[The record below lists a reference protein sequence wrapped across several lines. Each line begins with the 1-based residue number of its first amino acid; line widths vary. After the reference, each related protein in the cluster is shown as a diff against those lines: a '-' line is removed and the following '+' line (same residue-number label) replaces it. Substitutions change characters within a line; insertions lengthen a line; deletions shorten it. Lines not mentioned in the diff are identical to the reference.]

1 MYQKFNPRAQPL
13 FCSLNLLFGDILV
26 SEAVQFRKLPNRF
39 VGPSRPQYPSVCHIY
54 AHTGHVFFQSHISR
68 DPCQCV
74 YALEVPDQAVVSTE
88 LVYYAFRLNEI

>member
-1 MYQKFNPRAQPL
+1 MYQEFNPRAQPL
-13 FCSLNLLFGDILV
+13 VTFSFPKPSN
-26 SEAVQFRKLPNRF
+26 FRKLPNRF

-54 AHTGHVFFQSHISR
+54 AHTGHVLFQSHISR